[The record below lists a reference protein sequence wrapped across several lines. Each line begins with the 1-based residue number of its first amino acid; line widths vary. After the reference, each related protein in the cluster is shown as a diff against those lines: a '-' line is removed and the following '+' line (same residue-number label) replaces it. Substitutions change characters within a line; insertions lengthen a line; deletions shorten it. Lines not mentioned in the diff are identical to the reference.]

1 MVQVSER
8 STHPLSVIIA
18 PLFVRVALMVALFPA
33 PTSFCHL
40 QAIKGW
46 VVQPGND
53 AMQWYFNLL
62 QIHTRIHICAHIIH
76 TLPRHHQRWNLTMD
90 ESTVLMRRYLVL
102 VFLAM
107 FAMVTLIVLM
117 TRVGR
122 DAAERDP
129 SLDWRTNPNVR
140 TGD

>member
-1 MVQVSER
+1 MVLQSVTNTY
-8 STHPLSVIIA
+8 TH
-18 PLFVRVALMVALFPA
+18 
-33 PTSFCHL
+33 T
-40 QAIKGW
+40 
-46 VVQPGND
+46 
-53 AMQWYFNLL
+53 
-62 QIHTRIHICAHIIH
+62 HIR

-129 SLDWRTNPNVR
+129 SLDWRANPNVR

>member
-1 MVQVSER
+1 VGGGGP
-8 STHPLSVIIA
+8 HPHRVVDSGEEDGRRRISMDSDENKYRRKNPMEMLSRW
-18 PLFVRVALMVALFPA
+18 F
-33 PTSFCHL
+33 
-40 QAIKGW
+40 K
-46 VVQPGND
+46 
-53 AMQWYFNLL
+53 
-62 QIHTRIHICAHIIH
+62 
-76 TLPRHHQRWNLTMD
+76 HHQRWNLTMD